1 MAKTINSMF
10 FIENLHLMYSKTN
23 LLKMSTASVSSF
35 EDAFLHKKNNTIKGN
50 VTSEALDIQMM
61 IDKLKMLFSL
71 SLSYKE
77 GGGIS
82 LDKLKNKIR
91 EKIQQIK
98 PRPS

>member
-35 EDAFLHKKNNTIKGN
+35 EDAFLHKKNKEIKG
-50 VTSEALDIQMM
+50 TIASEELDIQIM

-71 SLSYKE
+71 SLSYKQ
-77 GGGIS
+77 GGGMS
-82 LDKLKNKIR
+82 LNNLKNKIR
-91 EKIQQIK
+91 EKIHQIK